1 MTKSRLLTHDDY
13 WAIWIGGLL
22 LIVGLFVFFTQRPPA
37 LAQAPDWSAEMKAEA
52 ERVPF
57 KSVEWYEASDAQ
69 MAIKGTSTDVGKW
82 LKKLTDKPGGWS
94 GNPLK
99 GLITTSAQADQAYA
113 KYGDEA
119 QAAKQEANRRLAAAR
134 AAQTLARAAQFQD
147 EAKNQ
152 AAVSAIEA
160 WRKAKT
166 KASDLQKKADVSAGN
181 IIPGLLMLFVLFLV
195 LFGVSRQIS
204 GTPFGEYA
212 PGFVLVFLLA
222 VLAYWIA
229 GQADLKAMG
238 LGYAIWAILF
248 GLIISNTIGTPKWAE
263 PALGTEF
270 YIKIG
275 LVLLGAEILLGKVLA
290 IGLPGIFVAWV
301 VTPIVLVSTYWF
313 GQKVLGIKSKTLN
326 MTISADMSVCGVSA
340 AVATAAACK
349 ASKEELTLAVGLSMV
364 FTSIMMV
371 ALPAFI
377 NWVGIP
383 EILGGAWLGGTIDAT
398 GAVVAAGAFLGDKA
412 LSVAAT
418 IKMIQNVLIGVI
430 AFGVAIYFTTRVDKE
445 EKSKVGIGE
454 IWKRF
459 PKFIIGFLG
468 ASIVFS
474 LLYESIGDQQAYSLI
489 EQGVIGGFTKNLRGW
504 MFCLA
509 FVSIGLSTNF
519 KALRSQLQ
527 GGRPLLLYVLGQSFN
542 LILTLAMAYLMFYV
556 IFDGVL
562 EKI

>member
-1 MTKSRLLTHDDY
+1 
-13 WAIWIGGLL
+13 
-22 LIVGLFVFFTQRPPA
+22 
-37 LAQAPDWSAEMKAEA
+37 
-52 ERVPF
+52 
-57 KSVEWYEASDAQ
+57 
-69 MAIKGTSTDVGKW
+69 
-82 LKKLTDKPGGWS
+82 
-94 GNPLK
+94 
-99 GLITTSAQADQAYA
+99 
-113 KYGDEA
+113 
-119 QAAKQEANRRLAAAR
+119 
-134 AAQTLARAAQFQD
+134 
-147 EAKNQ
+147 
-152 AAVSAIEA
+152 
-160 WRKAKT
+160 
-166 KASDLQKKADVSAGN
+166 
-181 IIPGLLMLFVLFLV
+181 
-195 LFGVSRQIS
+195 
-204 GTPFGEYA
+204 
-212 PGFVLVFLLA
+212 
-222 VLAYWIA
+222 
-229 GQADLKAMG
+229 
-238 LGYAIWAILF
+238 
-248 GLIISNTIGTPKWAE
+248 
-263 PALGTEF
+263 
-270 YIKIG
+270 
-275 LVLLGAEILLGKVLA
+275 
-290 IGLPGIFVAWV
+290 
-301 VTPIVLVSTYWF
+301 
-313 GQKVLGIKSKTLN
+313 